1 MLRRIP
7 LKAWIGI
14 GAVAIVAV
22 VAVIVA
28 VVIKDEPEAYRT
40 IKVYEYTGSAQ
51 VIRGEGKVIDVYNS
65 MRLESGDKL
74 VTGKESYL
82 QLKLDDDK
90 YILLES
96 ETEIRIVA
104 EGNKKDSKTKISLE
118 KGAVV
123 NCIEDKLSGSSEYNV
138 ETPNSTM
145 AVRGTTFRVQI
156 KKDETGESYATVS
169 VFEGNVASKL
179 IYPDGTVEEKEL
191 DVETGKAVKI
201 LGTSADTMYVTI
213 DEDIDYKE
221 LELEVLEFL
230 DKSQENGKDLSIS
243 KEELNKLIDEI
254 ISMNKEEETE
264 SESTTE
270 EVKDTELETTSEQA
284 SELET
289 TTNKVIENDSEK
301 ETNNHKEETTTKVQ
315 QTTVQQTTVQQTTVQ
330 QTTVQQT
337 TEEQTTEEPT
347 TVLPEFYVVTFM
359 YNGQVFATQEVK
371 PGARAT
377 CPKLS
382 PARMGDWNYD
392 FTKAVN
398 SNVTV
403 EWVEE

>member
-1 MLRRIP
+1 
-7 LKAWIGI
+7 
-14 GAVAIVAV
+14 
-22 VAVIVA
+22 
-28 VVIKDEPEAYRT
+28 
-40 IKVYEYTGSAQ
+40 
-51 VIRGEGKVIDVYNS
+51 
-65 MRLESGDKL
+65 
-74 VTGKESYL
+74 
-82 QLKLDDDK
+82 
-90 YILLES
+90 
-96 ETEIRIVA
+96 
-104 EGNKKDSKTKISLE
+104 
-118 KGAVV
+118 
-123 NCIEDKLSGSSEYNV
+123 
-138 ETPNSTM
+138 M